1 MSSIVVR
8 QANAHDVETVS
19 SILIEAAFWLEQ
31 QGIPL
36 WRADELAPHH
46 IQQEVL
52 EGLFVLAE
60 SGGEAAGTLRYQLRD
75 PLFWPDMPDDDSAF
89 LHRVAVRRRYAGG
102 SVSTALMEWA
112 VNRTRAIGRK
122 YVRLDTDASRLKLRA
137 VYERFGFRHH
147 SDRQVGPYSV
157 ARYEYDV
164 SAR

>member
-1 MSSIVVR
+1 MSIVVR
-8 QANAHDVETVS
+8 QANAHDVEAVS
-19 SILIEAAFWLEQ
+19 SILVEAASWLEQ

-36 WRADELAPHH
+36 WRADELAPQH
-46 IQQEVL
+46 IQQEVW

-75 PLFWPDMPDDDSAF
+75 PLFWPDIPDDDSAF

-102 SVSTALMEWA
+102 LVSTALVEWA

-122 YVRLDTDASRLKLRA
+122 YVRLDTDASRPKLRA

-147 SDRQVGPYSV
+147 SDRQVGPYYV

-164 SAR
+164 LAK